1 VTSPRQLPPWLR
13 AENPAAALDY
23 EIAREKASALGR
35 LGRRLEA
42 ALAALAA
49 FDAES
54 KNEAF
59 APAAKRS
66 EERKELVAA
75 AGEVLWSFI
84 VCEPCVITA
93 CRPRCGC
100 AWACFPVRCSR
111 KADRPAR
118 RPLAPIREIFQLHAD
133 LTKPS
138 GCPAVVSAHAQTR
151 RTQCR
156 S

>member
-1 VTSPRQLPPWLR
+1 MTSPRQLPPWLR

-84 VCEPCVITA
+84 VQREA
-93 CRPRCGC
+93 CGLRDSVRAMRDYGVPAEVRLRMGVFPRSLQSKG
-100 AWACFPVRCSR
+100 
-111 KADRPAR
+111 
-118 RPLAPIREIFQLHAD
+118 
-133 LTKPS
+133 
-138 GCPAVVSAHAQTR
+138 
-151 RTQCR
+151 
-156 S
+156 